1 MALRSGCARSVCF
14 LFAAVFLIFS
24 AGAQPQVPVASI
36 AAAGLPERLSDLEF
50 WRLIEEFSEPNGYFH
65 SDNLLSNEMWMQHV
79 IPDLIRRTQP
89 GGAYLGV
96 GPEQN
101 FTYIAALRPGIA
113 FITDIRRGNLHTQLM
128 YKALFELSAGR
139 ADFVARLFTRAVPEG
154 LDGKSSVGEI
164 IEKLIGVATG
174 DEAAYKNNLQEITDL
189 LVKKHRFPLSSED
202 QAGIDYVYRNFFRFG
217 PGLNYRSSGQSFGGR
232 GGNFATYADLMTLTD
247 RSGAN
252 RSYLASDENFKT
264 VKDLEQNMIAMELK
278 IEYVEMSF
286 RGSDSLFLARAACRL
301 AVRPKRCSR
310 MSQFDIR
317 GSIHEASYSV
327 HKLRYR
333 MHSSTS
339 GTLAP
344 CLAAAPMGHT
354 ALPQTTA
361 DPELLAAI
369 QKIKAIDN
377 HSHALPA
384 RKPNPSEVDRPDP
397 LGKTPFEYPVRL
409 RVTNPEYVEA
419 WRALYG

>member
-50 WRLIEEFSEPNGYFH
+50 WRLIEEFSEPNGYFT

-217 PGLNYRSSGQSFGGR
+217 PGLNYRSSGQSLGGR

-247 RSGAN
+247 RSGVS

-264 VKDLEQNMIAMELK
+264 VKDLEQNNLVIPIVGDFSGPKALRTIGNYLK
-278 IEYVEMSF
+278 QHNSTVSAFYLSNVEQYLGSWSNFCANVAGLPLDDKSTFIRASRDVSSSYGGFSGGLASSLGDMKAETMSC
-286 RGSDSLFLARAACRL
+286 GG
-301 AVRPKRCSR
+301 PK
-310 MSQFDIR
+310 
-317 GSIHEASYSV
+317 
-327 HKLRYR
+327 
-333 MHSSTS
+333 
-339 GTLAP
+339 
-344 CLAAAPMGHT
+344 
-354 ALPQTTA
+354 
-361 DPELLAAI
+361 
-369 QKIKAIDN
+369 
-377 HSHALPA
+377 
-384 RKPNPSEVDRPDP
+384 
-397 LGKTPFEYPVRL
+397 
-409 RVTNPEYVEA
+409 
-419 WRALYG
+419 